1 MKTIQSFTVNHDILE
16 KGVYLSR
23 VDGAVRTYDLRFVKP
38 NTPPFLDPKA
48 MHTIEHL
55 CATYARNS
63 EKSEN
68 VVYFGPMGCRTGF
81 YFLTTGLSDAESLK
95 LIKDVVRAAMEHKG
109 EIPGNSR
116 IECGNYLEHDLGQA
130 LADLKAYYEVIKDKN
145 VEDLAYL
152 SKE

>member
-1 MKTIQSFTVNHDILE
+1 MKTIQSFTVNHDKLE

-23 VDGAVRTYDLRFVKP
+23 VDGAVRTYDLRFIKP

-48 MHTIEHL
+48 IHTIEHL

-63 EKSEN
+63 DKSDH

-81 YFLTTGLSDAESLK
+81 YFLTTGLSDAESLA
-95 LIKDVVRAAMEHKG
+95 LIKDVIRQSMNHQG

-116 IECGNYLEHDLGQA
+116 IECGNYLEHDLDQA
-130 LADLKAYYEVIKDKN
+130 LSDLKAYYEVIKNKTEQDMKYN
-145 VEDLAYL
+145 
-152 SKE
+152 

>member
-1 MKTIQSFTVNHDILE
+1 MKTIKSFTVNHDRLE

-23 VDGAVRTYDLRFVKP
+23 IDREVRTYDLRFVKP
-38 NTPPFLDPKA
+38 NTPPFLTPKS

-63 EKSEN
+63 EKSDN

-81 YFLTTGLSDAESLK
+81 YFLTSGLSDAESLA
-95 LIKDVVRAAMEHKG
+95 LIKDVVAQAMNHEG

-116 IECGNYLEHDLGQA
+116 IECGNYLEHDLPQA
-130 LADLKAYYEVIKDKN
+130 LADLKAYYEVIKDKR
-145 VEDLAYL
+145 VEDMTYK
-152 SKE
+152 S